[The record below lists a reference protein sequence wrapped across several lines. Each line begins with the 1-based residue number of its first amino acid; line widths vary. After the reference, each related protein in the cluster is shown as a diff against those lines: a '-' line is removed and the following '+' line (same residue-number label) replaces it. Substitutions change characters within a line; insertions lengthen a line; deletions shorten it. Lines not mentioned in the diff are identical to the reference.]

1 MTAPWD
7 YDYAVE
13 QAWENYCDDTGQ
25 DRDDSDAFNAWQ
37 ADMEDRRTDDL
48 IDAAEWDRMYPEVVA

>member
-25 DRDDSDAFNAWQ
+25 DRDDSDAFNA
-37 ADMEDRRTDDL
+37 
-48 IDAAEWDRMYPEVVA
+48 